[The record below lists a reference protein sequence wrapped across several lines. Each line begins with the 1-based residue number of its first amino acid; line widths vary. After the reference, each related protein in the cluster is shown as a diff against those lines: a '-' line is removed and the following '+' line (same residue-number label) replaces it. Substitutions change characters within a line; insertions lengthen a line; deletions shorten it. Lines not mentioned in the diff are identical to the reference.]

1 MTSHDSSTETGTSTR
16 EPDFGRPF
24 RLTAGDLIGDLL
36 WPKLLRVPSL
46 ALRPDRIGLAILIVL
61 LIGLI
66 DQTLAAIANTEES
79 PATPVVE
86 MLSTRFAQGQ
96 AQAFESV
103 AQLAVGDA
111 LIIGWNGTWR
121 AITSTFSDAPWRA
134 SFVLPV
140 AFLIYITFAVGISRM
155 AVDDFARGKS
165 TKWTEALAWSL
176 QGFVSTLVAHLIPI
190 LVLLLIVGVLSV
202 GGLVLLGVPYL
213 NMVGSLFTILGVLLA
228 FVGVLVL
235 IGFGLGAPMLSPAIA
250 SEGFDGFDAMQR
262 VGSYIFSK
270 PGRFAI
276 YAFILFVQFAVVAS
290 IAAAIAGATSGLA
303 AWSMGLIMDW
313 TNNPDGVAVAAGAA
327 SEGRG
332 FAGDWA
338 ARVVEFMLKLPAL
351 AAGGFLLCY
360 WISGWSVQ
368 YLLLRQATDGQD
380 VTDIFVPGEMEAR
393 IDRALAS
400 RVAGIDAN
408 QSDED

>member
-1 MTSHDSSTETGTSTR
+1 MTSQVSQTDSSSTTR
-16 EPDFGRPF
+16 EQDFGRPF
-24 RLTAGDLIGDLL
+24 RLTASDLIGDML

-46 ALRPDRIGLAILIVL
+46 TLRPDRIGLAILIIL

-66 DQTLAAIANTEES
+66 DQTLAAIASTEES

-86 MLSTRFAQGQ
+86 MLGARFVQGQ
-96 AQAFESV
+96 SQALESV
-103 AQLAVGDA
+103 SSLAIGDA
-111 LIIGWNGTWR
+111 LLIGWNGAWR
-121 AITSTFSDAPWRA
+121 AVTTTFNDAPWRS

-140 AFLIYITFAVGISRM
+140 SFLIYITFAVGISRM

-176 QGFVSTLVAHLIPI
+176 QGFVSALVAHLVPI
-190 LVLLLIVGVLSV
+190 IVMLLIIGVLSV
-202 GGLVLLGVPYL
+202 GGFALLGVPYL
-213 NMVGSLFTILGVLLA
+213 NVVGAVLSVFGVLIAL
-228 FVGVLVL
+228 VGVLVL

-250 SEGFDGFDAMQR
+250 TEGFDGIDAMQR
-262 VGSYIFSK
+262 VVSYIFCK

-276 YAFILFVQFAVVAS
+276 YSFILFLQFAVVAS
-290 IAAAIAGATSGLA
+290 IAAALASATSGLA
-303 AWSMGLIMDW
+303 SWGMGLIFGWAGMEY
-313 TNNPDGVAVAAGAA
+313 GQAIAVGSATEGAA
-327 SEGRG
+327 
-332 FAGDWA
+332 AD
-338 ARVVEFMLKLPAL
+338 VVAFMLKLPAL
-351 AAGGFLLCY
+351 VAGGFMLCY

-380 VTDIFVPGEMEAR
+380 VTDIFVPGDMEAR

-408 QSDED
+408 QSEEG